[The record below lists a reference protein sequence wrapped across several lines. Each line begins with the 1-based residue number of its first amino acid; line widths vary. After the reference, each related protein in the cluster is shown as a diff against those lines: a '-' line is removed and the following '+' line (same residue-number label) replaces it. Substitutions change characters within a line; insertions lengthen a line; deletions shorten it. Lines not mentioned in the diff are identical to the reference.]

1 MTEADRRGLLAWF
14 IDNPIA
20 ANLLMVIL
28 VVGGLYSIPGLDKQF
43 FPNPVID
50 RVSVTMPFPGASP
63 KEVEEQ
69 ICIRIEEAIHDLD
82 GIKEI
87 RSVASEGMGQVIVES
102 FPGYSTARLT
112 AEIKTRVDAITT
124 FPTDAER
131 PVVTELIYRH
141 LMGIVQLAGDLDE
154 WELKELG
161 EVLRDDLARQ
171 PWISVV
177 DLVSPRRYEVS
188 INVSEMNLR
197 RFGLSFD
204 EVVAAIRGTSLNL
217 PAGAIKGRD
226 GDIRVQTRGQAYT
239 REDFEQIVLMTTR
252 DGTQIF
258 LGEVATIEDGFE
270 DVDTVSRFN
279 GLPSHGLYAYVTSH
293 PDVVQ
298 SSRVIKEWVSKQT
311 PNLPEG
317 ASLSFWR
324 DSAVMFKARVET
336 LLKNGIGGLILVF
349 LVLVLFLRPLVAV
362 WVSAGIAVAF
372 LGTFFLLPYTG
383 IGLNMISL
391 FAFLLVLGIV
401 VDDAII
407 VGESIHTAQSR
418 GVEGHAA
425 ALWGVR
431 EVFKPVLFAVIST
444 MVFFAPMMFM
454 PGEWAH
460 AAMGIPIV
468 VLLAL
473 TFSLVESLWI
483 LPSHLSTMKPERPAT
498 TPLLRRLERWRHLCA
513 DGMVRFA
520 RDRYRPFL
528 TWALERH
535 MLVAGFFLVMLSLS
549 LALYGGGWL
558 RSAFFPRINSDF
570 VVAQITMPEGGAFS
584 HSTSVM
590 NNVVRA
596 AEALKSDWNAL
607 PDYEDEVA
615 VGNILGT
622 ASDNYVEVM
631 IQTISDGVDTEAF
644 SRQLRTN
651 SGALAD
657 AKEVRMDYTI
667 RDPGKPI
674 KLLLASRNVEELEA
688 LSADVR
694 SALLSYPGVFDVS
707 DSFDSPRDE
716 LVLELK
722 PAAET
727 LGISL
732 ADVGRQ
738 VRQAFY
744 GAEAQRI
751 PRGREDVKVM
761 VRYPEEERLAIA
773 SLNDMYIRVPGGGE
787 VPFEAV
793 ATYRVEAGYQKLER
807 KDRLRTLEV
816 DADVD
821 PFGPSPRSIVD
832 AVFADYLPQWQ
843 QRYPDLFVDLDG
855 ELQEEKE
862 FQDATGRLMVL
873 AMMVIYALMAVAFRS
888 YWQPVLILTAVPF
901 GLMGAIFGHVILG
914 WQVSL
919 FSIMGVTACAGVV
932 VNDNLVL
939 IDRINRLR
947 EEGTELLEAILQ
959 AGEDRFRPIILTS
972 LTTFIGLLPI
982 MSETSVQAQFLIPM
996 VTSLAFGVLF
1006 ATGVTLV
1013 LVPALFLFSEDV
1025 KQAYSRRMAARVT
1038 PAPGAPIEAS

>member
-1 MTEADRRGLLAWF
+1 MADKPGLLGWF
-14 IDNPIA
+14 ISNPIA
-20 ANLLMVIL
+20 ANLLMVVL
-28 VVGGLYSIPGLDKQF
+28 VIGGLYSIPGLDKQF
-43 FPNPVID
+43 FPTPVID
-50 RVSVTMPFPGASP
+50 RVSIAMPFPGASP
-63 KEVEEQ
+63 REVEEQ
-69 ICIRIEEAIHDLD
+69 ICVRIEEAIHDLD

-87 RSVASEGMGQVIVES
+87 RSTASEGMGQVVVEALT
-102 FPGYSTARLT
+102 GYPTQRLT
-112 AEIKTRVDAITT
+112 NEIKTRVDAITT

-141 LMGIVQLAGDLDE
+141 LLGVVQLAGDLDE

-188 INVSEMNLR
+188 INVSEIDLR
-197 RFGLSFD
+197 RHNLSFD
-204 EVVAAIRGTSLNL
+204 DVVRAIQSTSLNL

-226 GDIRVQTRGQAYT
+226 GDIRVQTRGQAYY
-239 REDFEQIVLMTTR
+239 REDFEEIVLLTAR
-252 DGTQIF
+252 DGTQVY
-258 LGEVATIEDGFE
+258 LGEVATIDDGFE
-270 DVDTVSRFN
+270 DVDTLSRFD
-279 GLPSHGLYAYVTSH
+279 GMPGHGLYAYVTTH

-298 SSRVIKEWVSKQT
+298 SSRVINEWVAEQRQ
-311 PNLPEG
+311 NLPEG
-317 ASLSFWR
+317 ATLSFWR
-324 DSAVMFKARVET
+324 DAAVPFKGRVET
-336 LLKNGIGGLILVF
+336 LLKNGIGGLLLVF
-349 LVLVLFLRPLVAV
+349 LVLVLFLRPAVAV

-372 LGTFFLLPYTG
+372 LGAFFLLPYMG
-383 IGLNMISL
+383 VGLNMISL

-407 VGESIHTAQSR
+407 VGESIHTAQTR
-418 GVEGHAA
+418 GVEGNEAA
-425 ALWGVR
+425 FWGVR

-460 AAMGIPIV
+460 AAKGIPVV
-468 VLLAL
+468 VLLVL
-473 TFSLVESLWI
+473 TFSLVECLWI
-483 LPSHLSTMKPERPAT
+483 LPAHLSTLGPEKAAT
-498 TPLLRRLERWRHLCA
+498 EPFLQRLERLRHRCA
-513 DGMVRFA
+513 NWLVTFA
-520 RDRYRPFL
+520 RERYRPFL
-528 TWALERH
+528 QWALQRH
-535 MLVAGFFLVMLSLS
+535 LFIAGFFLIMLSLS
-549 LALYGGGWL
+549 LSLYGGGWL

-570 VVAQITMPEGGAFS
+570 VEAKITMPEGGSFAQS
-584 HSTSVM
+584 ELVM
-590 NNVVRA
+590 RRVVDA
-596 AEALKSDWNAL
+596 AESLKAEWNQRPEYRDL
-607 PDYEDEVA
+607 PA
-615 VGNILGT
+615 IGSILGR
-622 ASDNYVEVM
+622 ANENAVEVV
-631 IQTISDGVDTEAF
+631 IATVSEGVDTEAF
-644 SRQLRTN
+644 ALQLRAD
-651 SGALAD
+651 SGALSE
-657 AKEVRMDYTI
+657 AKEIRMDYTI

-674 KLLLASRNVEELEA
+674 RLVLASRKVEELEA
-688 LSADVR
+688 LAEDVR
-694 SALLSYPGVFDVS
+694 EALLSYPGVFDVS

-727 LGISL
+727 LGVTL
-732 ADVGRQ
+732 ADVARQ

-761 VRYPEEERLAIA
+761 VRYPEAERLAIA
-773 SLNDMYIRVPGGGE
+773 NLNDMYIRTPSGAE

-793 ATYRVEAGYQKLER
+793 AAYRVEAGYQKLER
-807 KDRLRTLEV
+807 LDRLRTLEV
-816 DADVD
+816 EADVEEN
-821 PFGPSPRSIVD
+821 GPAPRAIVES
-832 AVFADYLPQWQ
+832 VFQDYLPKWQ
-843 QRYPDLFVDLDG
+843 QQYPDLFVNLDG
-855 ELQEEKE
+855 ELQEEIE
-862 FQDATGRLMVL
+862 FREATVRLMTL

-901 GLMGAIFGHVILG
+901 GLMGAIFGHMLLG
-914 WQVSL
+914 WQVSM

-947 EEGTELLEAILQ
+947 EEGLEVLQALLQ

-972 LTTFIGLLPI
+972 LTTFVGLLPI

-1013 LVPALFLFSEDV
+1013 LVPALYLIAEDV
-1025 KQAYSRRMAARVT
+1025 SAWKRRYADRKDGGSDAS
-1038 PAPGAPIEAS
+1038 ALSGA